1 MSPANAIFGLE
12 GTMPTAQERAF
23 FRTVDPF
30 GYILFARNI
39 EDRDQLRALTA
50 SLREI
55 SGREDLPIL
64 IDQEGGRVQRLRGP
78 QFQEAPPA
86 GKIAELAAIDPA
98 QGLRA
103 AYLHALG
110 IGVQLRE
117 LGITVDCA
125 PCLDLRVEGAS
136 DVIGDR
142 SYGNDPELVGKLGQ
156 AAIDGFRQAGVMPV
170 IKHLPGHG
178 RALVDSHHGLPV
190 IDTGLEILKNTDFRP
205 FAACRE
211 KTWGMTAHLVLTAV
225 DPDRPIT
232 QSETGIKDVIRDMIG
247 FSGPLMTDDL
257 SMNAL
262 TGEMTY
268 RADRALAAGCDLLLH
283 CNGKFEEMESVAE
296 AVAPLSGKA
305 LERINDTPI
314 PKPAA
319 HPGLADIEVELTD
332 LLAPTQE
339 QAMPRATP

>member
-1 MSPANAIFGLE
+1 MPASNVIYGLE
-12 GTMPTAQERAF
+12 ETMPTAQERAF
-23 FRTVDPF
+23 FRDMDPF

-39 EDRDQLRALTA
+39 KDAEQVRALTK

-55 SGREDLPIL
+55 SGRDDLPIL

-78 QFQEAPPA
+78 HFREAPPA
-86 GKIAELAAIDPA
+86 GAIAELALIDEK

-110 IGVQLRE
+110 IGVQLRD

-125 PCLDLRVEGAS
+125 PCLDLRFEGAS

-142 SYGNDPELVGKLGQ
+142 SYGNDPELVGKLGR

-190 IDTGLEILKNTDFRP
+190 IDTGLELLAKTDFRP
-205 FAACRE
+205 FANCRQ

-232 QSETGIKDVIRDMIG
+232 QSATGIQEIIRDRIG
-247 FSGPLMTDDL
+247 FDGPLMTDDL

-262 TGEMTY
+262 TGEMAY
-268 RADRALAAGCDLLLH
+268 RADKAVAAGCDLLLH
-283 CNGKFEEMESVAE
+283 CNGKFDEMESVAE
-296 AVAPLSGKA
+296 AVVPLSGKA
-305 LERINDTPI
+305 LERIKGAPI
-314 PKPAA
+314 PKQAA
-319 HPGLADIEVELTD
+319 HPGLTEIEAELSD
-332 LLAPTQE
+332 LLARTQ
-339 QAMPRATP
+339 

>member
-1 MSPANAIFGLE
+1 MPPRNAIFGLQE
-12 GTMPTAQERAF
+12 TMPTAQERAF
-23 FRTVDPF
+23 FRAVNPF

-39 EDRDQLRALTA
+39 KDADQVRALTE

-55 SGREDLPIL
+55 SGRDDLPIL

-78 QFQEAPPA
+78 HFREAPPA
-86 GKIAELAAIDPA
+86 GKIAELSGIDEK

-103 AYLHALG
+103 AYLQALG
-110 IGVQLRE
+110 IGAQLRK

-125 PCLDLRVEGAS
+125 PCLDLRFEGAS
-136 DVIGDR
+136 EVIGDR

-190 IDTGLEILKNTDFRP
+190 IDTSLEILRKTDFRP
-205 FAACRE
+205 FAACRQ
-211 KTWGMTAHLVLTAV
+211 KTWGMTAHLVLTEV

-232 QSETGIKDVIRDMIG
+232 QSATGIKDIIRDTIG

-268 RADRALAAGCDLLLH
+268 RADKALAAGCDLLLH

-296 AVAPLSGKA
+296 AVVPLSGKT
-305 LERINDTPI
+305 LERINNTPV
-314 PKPAA
+314 PKPAV
-319 HPGLADIEVELTD
+319 HPGLADIEAELTE
-332 LLAPTQE
+332 LLAPI
-339 QAMPRATP
+339 R